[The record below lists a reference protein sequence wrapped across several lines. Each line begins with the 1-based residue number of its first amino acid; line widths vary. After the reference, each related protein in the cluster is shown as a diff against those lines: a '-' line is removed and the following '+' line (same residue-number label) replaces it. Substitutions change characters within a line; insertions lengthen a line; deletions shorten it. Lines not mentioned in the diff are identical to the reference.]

1 MADKGLR
8 IAIFNHKGGVGKTTL
23 TVNIAGAL
31 AEKGKKV
38 LLVDSDPQCNLTSY
52 LIEDAVVDV
61 LLDNSDAPI
70 GQTIWSSLKPV
81 SNGTGSLKEIK
92 PIETP
97 PPSLHLLPG
106 DIRLSDFETELHGY
120 WGECFQRRIRG
131 LNVTCSLS
139 NLVSHYVNDMKINY
153 VFYDTGPNIGPLNRI
168 ILLDCDYFIVP
179 GACDLFS
186 VRALKTLGHTL
197 CTWIRDWKII
207 KSMAPDGVTLLQGS
221 PKFLGYIPQ
230 NFNVYGQAMA
240 KNHARYLAK
249 FEIQLYKDVVAELR
263 KVDRELVPLSGSE
276 IRKLGH
282 VKDFA
287 TLVARSQE
295 QGVPLWLVKGIGA
308 SSREFAHKTFEKIAE
323 SIEKYT
329 NEA

>member
-23 TVNIAGAL
+23 TVNIAAAL
-31 AEKGKKV
+31 AEKGKRV

-52 LIEDAVVDV
+52 LIEDSVVDV
-61 LLDNSDAPI
+61 LLDHSDKPN
-70 GQTIWSSLKPV
+70 GQTVWSALKPIAE
-81 SNGTGSLKEIK
+81 GTGNLNKIK

-97 PPSLHLLPG
+97 SPTRYLLPG
-106 DIRLSDFETELHGY
+106 DIRLSAFESGLHGY
-120 WGECFQRRIRG
+120 WGECFQRQMRG
-131 LNVTCSLS
+131 LNVTSALS
-139 NLVSHYVNDMKINY
+139 DLVSHYVNYMKIDY

-197 CTWIRDWKII
+197 CNWIKDWQIV
-207 KSMAPDGVTLLQGS
+207 KSIAPDDIVLLRGS

-230 NFNVYGQAMA
+230 NFKVYGQAMA
-240 KNHARYLAK
+240 KNHAKYLTK
-249 FEIQLYKDVVAELR
+249 FEMQLYSDVVAELR
-263 KVDRELVPLSGSE
+263 KVDRQLIPSSGSE

-287 TLVARSQE
+287 TLVVLSQE
-295 QGVPLWLVKGIGA
+295 QGVPLWRVRRGTA
-308 SSREFAHKTFEKIAE
+308 SSKEQAHKTFEKIAE